1 MRSRKKVSWQNSR
14 STDTQYKYRT
24 SLDSSRAQ
32 DSEKVWYAH
41 SRRNLEKQV
50 LGLWQSYSMNSQVKL
65 KNEGDRH
72 VTTSARKTGRPWRR
86 PNARAISAATDPP
99 AHPTRPQKVKSIPA
113 MCETSAAEHKQT
125 VRVPQGDCAVIIVA
139 TYVLESICYLLR
151 VDYDGAGCVPSFCR
165 LRQPDSSCDA
175 GHGYVSGCVR
185 WLHGH
190 TSMVTRR
197 GRCSDDTGPYARCQ
211 DTVFK
216 VPVLYLM

>member
-1 MRSRKKVSWQNSR
+1 MGGQP
-14 STDTQYKYRT
+14 
-24 SLDSSRAQ
+24 RAQ
-32 DSEKVWYAH
+32 NAPPLASAPSKALGTAKAFSATRPSKEKVT
-41 SRRNLEKQV
+41 V
-50 LGLWQSYSMNSQVKL
+50 
-65 KNEGDRH
+65 
-72 VTTSARKTGRPWRR
+72 TSARKTGRPWRR

-165 LRQPDSSCDA
+165 LRQVYRTSPDSSCDA

-197 GRCSDDTGPYARCQ
+197 GRCSEVTSDSVTIMRRPRIQQSDCHS
-211 DTVFK
+211 
-216 VPVLYLM
+216 